1 MINCKQLSRQ
11 YGDRFAV
18 QGVDLAVAEGE
29 LVALVGPS
37 GCGKSTTLKMIN
49 RLVEPS
55 SGEIHI
61 DGQRVSDMPLTEL
74 RRQMGYVIQS
84 TGLFP
89 HWTVERNIATVP
101 KLLGWDSEKIARRS
115 EALMHKLGLTPI
127 EQYKN
132 KYPHELS
139 GGQAQRVG
147 VARAL
152 AADPKVLLMD
162 EPFGALDPITRE
174 ALQIEVRRIQQ
185 QTQKTIIFV
194 THDMDEALAMAD
206 KIAIMQDGKLIQFG
220 KPIDLLINPVN
231 DFVRSFIGQS
241 DLGLKLLSQRHVVQ
255 YVRDAQTNAGKLNN
269 GEPNDGHHWQVDA
282 QQRPQQLIGGKLDPD
297 QRERITTV
305 NEEWLATPEM
315 SMKEALSRMVWYRV
329 SVLPVVDD
337 NGALCGEVSLQA
349 MMQPPIQPPIQS
361 PSQPSPHAPT
371 VEYT

>member
-1 MINCKQLSRQ
+1 MNKTMINCQQLSRQ

-61 DGQRVSDMPLTEL
+61 DGQRVNAMPLTEL

-89 HWTVERNIATVP
+89 HWTVARNIATVP

-115 EALMHKLGLTPI
+115 EALMQKLGLTPI

-255 YVRDAQTNAGKLNN
+255 YVRDAQTNASESNN
-269 GEPNDGHHWQVDA
+269 GHHWQVDA

-329 SVLPVVDD
+329 SVLPVVND

-349 MMQPPIQPPIQS
+349 MMQPPIQS

-371 VEYT
+371 AELV